1 MKLYD
6 HIQKGG
12 CMQDFLIAPAPG
24 ELPKED
30 IESLTERTEKCVA
43 EFEEVVFGDP
53 EILKLEDILSICES
67 LQHQK
72 DVEIKRCREGVAIVE
87 LTRKKKEKPDKVSGG
102 KPGMVYRPAVVSRRT
117 GKVYNM
123 TVQ

>member
-6 HIQKGG
+6 HIQQGG
-12 CMQDFLIAPAPG
+12 CMKDFLSGMTPE
-24 ELPKED
+24 ELPEED

-43 EFEEVVFGDP
+43 EYEEVVFGDP
-53 EILKLEDILSICES
+53 AILKLEDIRSICES

-87 LTRKKKEKPDKVSGG
+87 LTRKKKENTDKVTGG
-102 KPGMVYRPAVVSRRT
+102 KPGTIYRPMVVPHRT
-117 GKVYNM
+117 EKVYNM